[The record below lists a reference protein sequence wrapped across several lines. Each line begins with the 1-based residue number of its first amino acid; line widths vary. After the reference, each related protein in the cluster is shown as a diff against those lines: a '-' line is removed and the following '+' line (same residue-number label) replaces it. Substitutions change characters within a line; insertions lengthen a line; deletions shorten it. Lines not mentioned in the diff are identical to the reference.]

1 MEGMQDIKLRLAS
14 LGYTATPED
23 QWALSFLLD
32 KTQQEILSKT
42 NQKQLPP
49 ALYPV
54 LVDMVCGSF
63 LLGKWGS
70 GNLGGDQVDAIVTQI
85 TEGDTAVQF
94 AAGTTPDQKMQM
106 IISHLQRLD
115 EGLLNRYRRLR
126 FR

>member
-1 MEGMQDIKLRLAS
+1 MDDIKLRLAS

-70 GNLGGDQVDAIVTQI
+70 GNLGGEQVDAIVTQI

-94 AAGTTPDQKMQM
+94 AAGATPDQKMQM
-106 IISHLQRLD
+106 VISHLQRLD